1 MNSLHKLLVAGAVTL
16 ACTLAVSSAE
26 AGGGR
31 KPGWYAYGLLQYG
44 SAWDLYDAG
53 CLKWNY
59 RNQAWYTRCGLPQN
73 AVLQHPHAISVRY

>member
-1 MNSLHKLLVAGAVTL
+1 MNSLHKLVVAGGLAL

-26 AGGGR
+26 AHSR

-44 SAWDLYDAG
+44 SGWDLYDAG

-59 RNQAWYTRCGLPQN
+59 RNQAWYSRCGLPQN
-73 AVLQHPHAISVRY
+73 APHPHATRY

>member
-1 MNSLHKLLVAGAVTL
+1 MNSLHKLLVAGSVAL
-16 ACTLAVSSAE
+16 ACALTVSSAE
-26 AGGGR
+26 AGGR

>member
-26 AGGGR
+26 AGGR
-31 KPGWYAYGLLQYG
+31 KPGWYAFGLLQYG
-44 SAWDLYDAG
+44 SGWELYDAG